1 MGPLTLCAGIAL
13 LLAFALPLTWALRVR
28 GPAAQLVAAL
38 ILSAAEIVV
47 LTIALSL
54 FDGLRPG
61 WMLLGQALMAAGA
74 LVPWRVAGHPRP
86 NARDNL
92 PSRER
97 LREWARANPAAA
109 GMGAIAV
116 AALAL
121 QLVMAVAVAP
131 GNWDS
136 MTYHLARIGYWLQ
149 FDSAMHFDGGTVR
162 QIANPPNGE
171 YLQGWTMLLSDSD
184 RFANAVQ
191 WAALIGL
198 AAAIAGMARVLGF
211 NRSASLFAASLF
223 VAMPQPIMQA
233 TSTQNDL
240 IVSFFVV
247 GALLFGMRGL
257 RDRSN
262 ADLMLCGAAVG
273 LAVGTK
279 GTGLLA
285 LPLLAGVLAIA
296 AWRYS
301 TPLGAVLRVAV
312 AGVIGIVLLG
322 SFNYALNL
330 DTYNNPLG
338 GLNSLTKRESPLP
351 ENAVRAAWSFA
362 DSTGVSMPWLDVGV
376 RRPVNLAWG
385 DLSNSSF
392 SGYTIDSSVQEDTSG
407 YGLLGILALAL
418 FVLVLLARS
427 TPWDRRL
434 IAAAAVGYLVLFAV
448 VNEYNPWLARVMM
461 PGIAIGAPLLALLY
475 SRGWTRGTA
484 VALALLSL
492 LPSLVVNAQKPL
504 FVEPGQAT
512 ILGLDRIAQQ
522 TRVRPE
528 MGVVLRALASRVAP
542 DAPLGL
548 VGEEDSWDYS
558 FFGKDLERRVIRLD
572 AREATRQTMAAENLA
587 GIVFANQE
595 KSPAGMQAEQLAP
608 GYWLALP

>member
-28 GPAAQLVAAL
+28 EPAAQLVAAL

-61 WMLLGQALMAAGA
+61 WMLLGQALMAASA
-74 LVPWRVAGHPRP
+74 VAAWTATGRPRP
-86 NARDNL
+86 NVRASL

-97 LREWARANPAAA
+97 LGEWARANPAAA

-149 FDSAMHFDGGTVR
+149 FDSALHFDGGTVR

-171 YLQGWTMLLSDSD
+171 YLQGWTMLLGGGD
-184 RFANAVQ
+184 RLANVVQ
-191 WAALIGL
+191 WAALVGL

-211 NRSASLFAASLF
+211 NRAASLFAASLF

-285 LPLLAGVLAIA
+285 LPLIVGVLAIA

-312 AGVIGIVLLG
+312 AGAVGIVLLG

-330 DTYNNPLG
+330 DTYDDPLG

-376 RRPVNLAWG
+376 RRPVNRAWG

-407 YGLLGILALAL
+407 YGLLGVMALAL
-418 FVLVLLARS
+418 FALVLLARS
-427 TPWDRRL
+427 MPWDRRL
-434 IAAAAVGYLVLFAV
+434 IAAAALGYLVLFAF

-512 ILGLDRIAQQ
+512 ILGLDRTAQQ

-528 MGVVLRALASRVAP
+528 MAGVLAALDRRVAP

-548 VGEEDSWDYS
+548 TGDEDSWYYS
-558 FFGKDLERRVIRLD
+558 FFGEDLERRVLPLEPQ
-572 AREATRQTMAAENLA
+572 EATRQTMDAEELA
-587 GIVFANQE
+587 GIVFANHE
-595 KSPAGMQAEQLAP
+595 KPPPNLQTEQIAP
-608 GYWLALP
+608 GYWLAVR